1 MPDQDTVRIATYNT
15 SLFRPAAGGLL
26 ADLST
31 PDNAQARAIAEVIRR
46 VDPDILLLNEFDYAP
61 GSPSGVDL
69 FRANYLEAGGNGGS
83 PVHYPYAFTA
93 PSNTGVPT
101 GFDLDGDGAAAG
113 PQDAFGYGVFE
124 GQYGMA
130 LLSRYPF
137 DAAGVRTFRKFRWQD
152 MPGNLMPDGFYPE
165 PARAVLRLSSKS
177 HWDVPVSVPGHILH
191 VLASHPC
198 PPAFDG
204 PEQRNI
210 RRNHDE
216 IRFWADYVSGG
227 ARADYQYDDAGR
239 AGGLQPGER
248 FVVLGD
254 LNADPQDGMSWPGA
268 ASQLLR
274 HPLIQDPLPA
284 SAGAVESA
292 RLQGGANVH
301 HLGDPRLD
309 TADFGR
315 STGNLRVD
323 YMLPSRDLEVAA
335 AGVFW
340 PRDGEPGAELTGRF
354 PFPTSDHR
362 LVWVDLAQPTRNPAP
377 LLG

>member
-1 MPDQDTVRIATYNT
+1 MPQRQTVRVATYNT
-15 SLFRPAAGGLL
+15 SLFRPAPGGLL

-31 PDNAQARAIAEVIRR
+31 PDNAQARAVAEVIRR
-46 VDPDILLLNEFDYAP
+46 VDPDILLLNEFDYSP

-69 FRANYLEAGGNGGS
+69 FRTNYLAAEGPGGP
-83 PVHYPYAFTA
+83 PVHYPCAFTA
-93 PSNTGVPT
+93 PANTGVPS

-113 PQDAFGYGVFE
+113 PQDAFGYGAFE

-130 LLSRYPF
+130 LLSKYPV
-137 DAAGVRTFRKFRWQD
+137 DAAGVRTFAKFRWQD
-152 MPGNLMPDGFYPE
+152 MPGNLMPEGFCSGPV
-165 PARAVLRLSSKS
+165 RAVLRLSSKS
-177 HWDVPVSVPGHILH
+177 HWDVPVTVAGHILH

-216 IRFWADYVSGG
+216 IRLWADYVSGG
-227 ARADYQYDDAGR
+227 ARAGYLYDDAGR
-239 AGGLQPGER
+239 AGGLPPGER

-254 LNADPQDGMSWPGA
+254 LNADPQDGRSWPGA
-268 ASQLLR
+268 AGQLLR
-274 HPLIQDPLPA
+274 HPLIQDPRPA

-292 RLQGGANVH
+292 RLQGGANVY
-301 HLGDPRLD
+301 HLSDPRLD

-315 STGNLRVD
+315 RTGNLRVD
-323 YMLPSRDLEVAA
+323 YVLPSKDLAVAG

-340 PRDGEPGAELTGRF
+340 PRRGEPGAELAGRF
-354 PFPTSDHR
+354 PFPASDHR
-362 LVWVDLAQPTRNPAP
+362 LVWVDLALRA
-377 LLG
+377 

>member
-1 MPDQDTVRIATYNT
+1 
-15 SLFRPAAGGLL
+15 
-26 ADLST
+26 
-31 PDNAQARAIAEVIRR
+31 
-46 VDPDILLLNEFDYAP
+46 
-61 GSPSGVDL
+61 
-69 FRANYLEAGGNGGS
+69 
-83 PVHYPYAFTA
+83 
-93 PSNTGVPT
+93 
-101 GFDLDGDGAAAG
+101 
-113 PQDAFGYGVFE
+113 
-124 GQYGMA
+124 
-130 LLSRYPF
+130 
-137 DAAGVRTFRKFRWQD
+137 
-152 MPGNLMPDGFYPE
+152 
-165 PARAVLRLSSKS
+165 
-177 HWDVPVSVPGHILH
+177 
-191 VLASHPC
+191 
-198 PPAFDG
+198 
-204 PEQRNI
+204 
-210 RRNHDE
+210 
-216 IRFWADYVSGG
+216 VSGG

-274 HPLIQDPLPA
+274 HPLIQDLLPA